1 MTPTD
6 NQKGREK
13 SKVIHLNCYKLF
25 LCNLEL
31 KYIFEQADQEEIKIY
46 NSSEFLIFYVE
57 NLNINFCILS
67 SILIS
72 DKEEFSITKFL
83 NDFIE
88 DGERKKEIWNIL
100 YDYEFQTAWQ
110 RIKTLRDKCYAHND
124 KGESKF
130 RKEIQLTQKERNII
144 TDGLIE
150 TLGLVYG
157 EIKGGYLAPFELGHS
172 PGVKGQL
179 KMIREW
185 QSYYIRDVNESMNA
199 YKNKGKKG

>member
-1 MTPTD
+1 MTPAEK
-6 NQKGREK
+6 QKGIKK
-13 SKVIHLNCYKLF
+13 SEVIHLNCYKLF

-31 KYIFEQADQEEIKIY
+31 KYIFEQANQEEIKAY
-46 NSSEFLIFYVE
+46 NSNDFLIFYVE

-88 DGERKKEIWNIL
+88 DEERKKGIWNIL
-100 YDYEFQTAWQ
+100 YNYEFQKAWQ

-150 TLGLVYG
+150 SLGLIYG
-157 EIKGGYLAPFELGHS
+157 EFKGGYLATFELGHS
-172 PGVKGQL
+172 AGIKGQL

-185 QSYYIRDVNESMNA
+185 QRYYIKDVNESLNA
-199 YKNKGKKG
+199 NKKK